1 MNKNNIILTATSL
14 ALAIGVL
21 SADAKSF
28 KRGVS
33 ENAFNLKEEIDVIK
47 TGTSWFYTWGNVIFS
62 KPLSSRT
69 GRVSEPTRSRT

>member
-47 TGTSWFYTWGNVIFS
+47 PERHGLHVGQ
-62 KPLSSRT
+62 RA
-69 GRVSEPTRSRT
+69 

>member
-1 MNKNNIILTATSL
+1 MNKNNIILTATAL

-33 ENAFNLKEEIDVIK
+33 ENDINLKEEIDLHV
-47 TGTSWFYTWGNVIFS
+47 GQ
-62 KPLSSRT
+62 RA
-69 GRVSEPTRSRT
+69 